1 MGSPGLA
8 MVGPE
13 GVGKPPIFN
22 ALDCQTDA
30 KLSIE
35 FEGEFSRLSNRNAQL
50 PADILELL
58 GVRRSCEKETPLPT
72 AMGNGARA
80 FELDLS
86 SLDTKKDDPTQGSLD
101 LPLAVSRFPDV
112 RAGQVESSL
121 LSLRDLA
128 QLIGRTRGAAKSDL
142 PLLKL
147 ATFGTDRTPKGSLR
161 HDGNLQA
168 LSGIEGDYDAGQ
180 IAPEVAAER
189 LRAAGLAALVYTTP
203 SHTPAAPRWRV
214 LCPLSVTADPAD
226 REGHCARVNGALG
239 GILSPESFTRS
250 QTYYFGAV
258 DGQAPPEVHLIEGR
272 AIDKATE
279 LPDLGRSQIELPA
292 DDLEPFFASDI
303 WDPAPD
309 WARIKSALRSIKDAS
324 DRTTWLE
331 IGQALHHGGKA
342 DPAEAY
348 RLWGVW
354 SKRCPE
360 KYDEASQRRTWAS
373 FSSDRKGAVL
383 GIGTLFHHAK
393 LAGWSGESTPAPSR
407 LSFLTPT
414 DCETAPSRG
423 YVIKGF
429 VAPGDVGCIFGAP
442 GAGKSLLAPF
452 LGYMVASGSDAFG
465 MRTKAGPVFYV
476 AAEDPHG
483 MRGRVKA
490 LKLAHGDAPGFTL
503 VEGVSDLLRADS
515 ADLVALEAAVKE
527 RAPALIIIDTL
538 AMAFPGLEENSAEA
552 MGRVVAVARRLAEGG
567 AAVVLIH
574 HDTKA
579 EGATPRGHSLLN
591 GALDVALHVKRD
603 PESGI
608 IRGTLTKNRNG
619 ACDLDIAFRIATEDG
634 GTDQDGDKISLP
646 RCNPITAPRGQRE
659 KRLSPSALAALA
671 VLSKLGTPSED
682 EWRQACVDGRTVSA
696 SEDVESRKRVFRRAV
711 ADLVRSERVL
721 FQSGR
726 YSENDGFDAMID
738 LIAAGQPDSPGQY
751 QDKSGQDQPG
761 KASETRTTRTAPL
774 KGLSVCPEDA
784 PPAWDELDLQI

>member
-1 MGSPGLA
+1 
-8 MVGPE
+8 MVGPV

-22 ALDCQTDA
+22 GLDCQTDA

-35 FEGEFSRLSNRNAQL
+35 FQGEFSRLSNRNAPL

-72 AMGNGARA
+72 AMGNGAGA
-80 FELDLS
+80 LELDLS
-86 SLDTKKDDPTQGSLD
+86 SLDTKKDDLTQALD
-101 LPLAVSRFPDV
+101 RPLAVSRFPDV

-121 LSLRDLA
+121 LSLRQIA
-128 QLIGRTRGAAKSDL
+128 QLIGQTHGAAKSDL

-147 ATFGTDRTPKGSLR
+147 GTFGTDRTPKGSLR

-168 LSGIEGDYDAGQ
+168 ISGIEGDYDAGQ

-189 LRAAGLAALVYTTP
+189 LRAAGLAALIYTTP

-214 LCPLSVTADPAD
+214 LCPLSVAADPAD

-258 DGQAPPEVHLIEGR
+258 DGQAPPEVHLVEGR
-272 AIDKATE
+272 SIDKATE
-279 LPDLGRSQIELPA
+279 LPAMGRPQIELPA
-292 DDLEPFFASDI
+292 DDLEPLYASDI

-309 WARIKSALRSIKDAS
+309 WARIKSALRSIKEAS

-331 IGQALHHGGKA
+331 IGQALHHGGRA

-348 RLWGVW
+348 RLWCVW

-452 LGYMVASGSDAFG
+452 LGYMVASGNEAFG

-503 VEGVSDLLRADS
+503 VEGVSDLLRVDS
-515 ADLVALEAAVKE
+515 ADLVALEGAVKE
-527 RAPALIIIDTL
+527 RSPALIIVDTL

-552 MGRVVAVARRLAEGG
+552 MGRVVSVARRLAEGG

-619 ACDLDIAFRIATEDG
+619 ACDLDIAFRIEIEDG
-634 GTDQDGDKISLP
+634 GTDSDGDRISLP

-671 VLSKLGTPSED
+671 VLSKLGKPSED

-696 SEDVESRKRVFRRAV
+696 SEEVKSRQTAFRRAV

-738 LIAAGQPDSPGQY
+738 LVASSQGDRQRQTGDMSPLVVT
-751 QDKSGQDQPG
+751 G
-761 KASETRTTRTAPL
+761 KAAVMATDSDIYPL
-774 KGLSVCPEDA
+774 GYVAMSPPDA
-784 PPAWDELDLQI
+784 PQSPLELSEWVGMI

>member
-1 MGSPGLA
+1 VHQSNQTLSEDFLSVLGAGSCAP
-8 MVGPE
+8 
-13 GVGKPPIFN
+13 
-22 ALDCQTDA
+22 
-30 KLSIE
+30 
-35 FEGEFSRLSNRNAQL
+35 AQKRPL

-58 GVRRSCEKETPLPT
+58 GVRRSFEKETPLPT
-72 AMGNGARA
+72 AMGNGATRA
-80 FELDLS
+80 LELDLS
-86 SLDTKKDDPTQGSLD
+86 PLDTKKDDLTQALD
-101 LPLAVSRFPDV
+101 RPLAVSRFPDV

-121 LSLRDLA
+121 LSLRQIA
-128 QLIGRTRGAAKSDL
+128 QLIGQTHGAAKSDL

-147 ATFGTDRTPKGSLR
+147 GTFGSERTGKGSLR

-168 LSGIEGDYDAGQ
+168 ISGIEGDYDSGQ

-258 DGQAPPEVHLIEGR
+258 DGQAPPEVHLVEGR

-279 LPDLGRSQIELPA
+279 LPALGRPQIESPA
-292 DDLEPFFASDI
+292 DDLEPLYPSDL

-309 WARIKSALRSIKDAS
+309 WARIKSALKSIKDAS
-324 DRTTWLE
+324 DRATWLE

-342 DPAEAY
+342 DPAEAF
-348 RLWGVW
+348 RLWCVW

-373 FSSDRKGAVL
+373 FSSDRKNAVRGL
-383 GIGTLFHHAK
+383 GTLFHHAK

-452 LGYMVASGSDAFG
+452 LGYMVAGGNEAFG
-465 MRTKAGPVFYV
+465 MRTQAGPVFYV

-515 ADLVALEAAVKE
+515 ADLAALEAAVKE
-527 RAPALIIIDTL
+527 RSPTLIIVDTL

-591 GALDVALHVKRD
+591 GALDMAAHVKRD

-619 ACDLDIAFRIATEDG
+619 ACDLDIAFRIETEEG
-634 GTDQDGDKISLP
+634 GTDSDGDRISLP
-646 RCNPITAPRGQRE
+646 RCNPITAPRQRE
-659 KRLSPSALAALA
+659 KRLSPSATAALA
-671 VLSKLGTPSED
+671 VLCELGTPTED
-682 EWRQACVDGRTVSA
+682 EWRQACVEGRSVSA
-696 SEDVESRKRVFRRAV
+696 SEEVKSRQTAFRRAV

-726 YSENDGFDAMID
+726 YSENDGFEAMID
-738 LIAAGQPDSPGQY
+738 LVASSQGDRQRQTGDMSPLVVT
-751 QDKSGQDQPG
+751 G
-761 KASETRTTRTAPL
+761 KAAVMATDSDIYPL
-774 KGLSVCPEDA
+774 GYVAMSPPDA
-784 PPAWDELDLQI
+784 PQSQLELSEWVGMI